1 MPTVI
6 SVTPQGAGWAVS
18 CADLFDNLILFQS
31 GAQAETTA
39 RKLAERLS
47 TAGLDCLLEL
57 RLRDGALAGRFIC
70 PAGGQGQAMLRAA

>member
-31 GAQAETTA
+31 GAQAETAA
-39 RKLAERLS
+39 RRLAERLS
-47 TAGLDCLLEL
+47 AVGVDCLLEL
-57 RLRDGALAGRFIC
+57 RLRGGALAGRFVC
-70 PAGGQGQAMLRAA
+70 PGGGPGQPLLWAA